1 MSKCLVTGSFDPI
14 TLGHMDIIEKALNVF
29 EEVSVAIL
37 RNPDRDPLFTED
49 QRVTMIRAVYGDRVN
64 VFSFDG
70 LAVDAAKAIGA
81 TFLVRGIRDE
91 ADLAYELEMADFNR
105 AHGLETVFFLS
116 DVRLRG
122 VSATKAREGLLSG
135 ADHRFIAEGVYA
147 LAMEYLEERS

>member
-1 MSKCLVTGSFDPI
+1 
-14 TLGHMDIIEKALNVF
+14 MDIIEKALCVF

-37 RNPDRDPLFTED
+37 RNPDRYPLFTED
-49 QRVTMIRAVYGDRVN
+49 QRVAMIQAVYGDRVN

-81 TFLVRGIRDE
+81 TFLVRGLRDE

>member
-14 TLGHMDIIEKALNVF
+14 TLGHQDIIDKALRAF
-29 EEVSVAIL
+29 DEVSVAIL
-37 RNPDRDPLFTED
+37 VNPDRYPLFTTE
-49 QRVTMIRAVYGDRVN
+49 QRSYMIQAIYGDRVN

-91 ADLAYELEMADFNR
+91 KDLAYELEMADFNR

-116 DVRLRG
+116 DARLRG
-122 VSATKAREGLLSG
+122 VSATKAREGLMSG
-135 ADHRFIAEGVYA
+135 ADHSFIDEGVYA
-147 LAMEYLEERS
+147 LASQFLEERS

>member
-14 TLGHMDIIEKALNVF
+14 TLGHMDIIEKALCVF

-37 RNPDRDPLFTED
+37 RNPDRYPLFTED
-49 QRVTMIRAVYGDRVN
+49 QRVAMIQAVYGDRVN
-64 VFSFDG
+64 VFAFDG

-81 TFLVRGIRDE
+81 TFLVRGLRDE

>member
-14 TLGHMDIIEKALNVF
+14 TLGHMDIIEKALCVF

-37 RNPDRDPLFTED
+37 RNPDRYPLFTED
-49 QRVTMIRAVYGDRVN
+49 QRVAMIQAVYGDRVN

-81 TFLVRGIRDE
+81 TFLVRGLRDE